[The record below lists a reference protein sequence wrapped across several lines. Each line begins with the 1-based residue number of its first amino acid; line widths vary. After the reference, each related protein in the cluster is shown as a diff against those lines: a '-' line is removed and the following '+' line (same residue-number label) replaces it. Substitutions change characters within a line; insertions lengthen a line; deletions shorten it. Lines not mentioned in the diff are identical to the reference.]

1 VISPFQVSA
10 SGSIQQSAV
19 DMTTVEAL
27 IHATDNL
34 MIYLGLATFFSGTA
48 ISLALTLFADIDHP
62 IPVYL
67 ALTAALS
74 LTVAMV
80 FVLSREF
87 SRVRSLR
94 TALRTSAGTLNFTIT
109 PVTGGPVV
117 SSAPSTT
124 ASAEDILQRH
134 AEDAYTHD
142 DQNEG
147 NS

>member
-1 VISPFQVSA
+1 MISPFQVSA

-94 TALRTSAGTLNFTIT
+94 TALRTSAGNSELHYYT
-109 PVTGGPVV
+109 
-117 SSAPSTT
+117 SDWRPSCLKRAEHHGKRRRRFT
-124 ASAEDILQRH
+124 ASRGRCVQA
-134 AEDAYTHD
+134 
-142 DQNEG
+142 
-147 NS
+147 

>member
-34 MIYLGLATFFSGTA
+34 MIYLGLATFFGGTA
-48 ISLALTLFADIDHP
+48 TSLALTLFADIEHP

-74 LTVAMV
+74 LTAAMV

-87 SRVRSLR
+87 SRVRNLR
-94 TALRTSAGTLNFTIT
+94 TALRASAGTLNFTIT
-109 PVTGGPVV
+109 PATGGPVV
-117 SSAPSTT
+117 SGTPSTT
-124 ASAEDILQRH
+124 ASAENVSQRQP
-134 AEDAYTHD
+134 EDAYSHD
-142 DQNEG
+142 YQNEG
-147 NS
+147 DS

>member
-34 MIYLGLATFFSGTA
+34 MIYLGLATFFGGTTT
-48 ISLALTLFADIDHP
+48 SLGLTLFADIKHP
-62 IPVYL
+62 ILIYL

-74 LTVAMV
+74 LTAAMV
-80 FVLSREF
+80 FVLYREI

-124 ASAEDILQRH
+124 ASAQVGPQQHTGGASSQDH
-134 AEDAYTHD
+134 
-142 DQNEG
+142 QNEG
-147 NS
+147 DT